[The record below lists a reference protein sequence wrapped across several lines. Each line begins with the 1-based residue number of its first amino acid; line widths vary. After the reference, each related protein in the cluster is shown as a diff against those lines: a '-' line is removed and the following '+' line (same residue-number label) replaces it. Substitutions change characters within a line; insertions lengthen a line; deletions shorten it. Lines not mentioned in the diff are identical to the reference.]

1 MKIQSDLKPQD
12 LKRAID
18 RLFELSGAKIW
29 SIDKEDP
36 SGASAPAITVE
47 GRYVAREWTD
57 WTRGFLHGSA
67 VLQFDATWD
76 ESFLRLGRNRIRERM
91 TPQVAYFGVHDHG
104 FNIISSFGNLW
115 RLMGEGRLVA
125 NERERDYYEL
135 ALNCSGSIQAARWT
149 QIQSGDGFIYSFNG
163 PHSLFAPTMRTL
175 RSLALA
181 HRLGHSLHEEQGT
194 RISLLRRLV
203 EHARTTAQF
212 CVYYGEGRDAY
223 DLPGRVSQ
231 EAVFNILNG
240 VYRGPGVQQ
249 GFSPFT
255 TWMRG
260 LAWTL
265 LGFAELIE
273 FLEALPPEELE
284 PLGGKAAVAAWM
296 LRAARATADFYIA
309 HTPAD
314 GIPYW
319 DTGAPGLDKLGDW
332 RDAPADPFNEH
343 EPADSS
349 AATIAAQGLLRLG
362 RHLEETGAAE
372 EGRRYRQAG
381 LTVAAALFAAPYL
394 SEDPKHQGLIL
405 HSIFHRP
412 NGWDHVPAG
421 RRVPCGESS
430 AWGDYHA
437 RELALYLRRQ
447 AENKPYLRFFGA

>member
-1 MKIQSDLKPQD
+1 
-12 LKRAID
+12 
-18 RLFELSGAKIW
+18 
-29 SIDKEDP
+29 
-36 SGASAPAITVE
+36 
-47 GRYVAREWTD
+47 
-57 WTRGFLHGSA
+57 
-67 VLQFDATWD
+67 
-76 ESFLRLGRNRIRERM
+76 
-91 TPQVAYFGVHDHG
+91 
-104 FNIISSFGNLW
+104 
-115 RLMGEGRLVA
+115 
-125 NERERDYYEL
+125 
-135 ALNCSGSIQAARWT
+135 
-149 QIQSGDGFIYSFNG
+149 
-163 PHSLFAPTMRTL
+163 
-175 RSLALA
+175 
-181 HRLGHSLHEEQGT
+181 
-194 RISLLRRLV
+194 
-203 EHARTTAQF
+203 
-212 CVYYGEGRDAY
+212 
-223 DLPGRVSQ
+223 
-231 EAVFNILNG
+231 VFNILNG